1 MQYYVFKVLPG
12 TLTVWMQGAALWI
25 IDHEDPGDGWVYL
38 AFEPELKVEEE
49 LKSWVERSSENGMIK
64 VKYGKTREAADAALP
79 VTAHLSE
86 IHEIKPVKVWIQV
99 AYKDLDTVVEPVGFW
114 RIFIDGPA
122 IQLSGTG
129 GGSNPGL
136 QTTPG
141 PGLQDTTPEIVGEG
155 AVSVNTFGILKIESA
170 TTNTLIAVPW
180 TWYSKNEIDAK
191 DIPVA
196 KLVKTTN
203 LSEDDTLLAYVANGT
218 YAAWTVDDNGK
229 WSPLETVNVEAAA
242 SSLEISDP
250 KSATGKMAIVKPI
263 ASQLSIARGKGLWLC
278 RKNPLDA
285 EGKPKPFWIY
295 GQSVTTDVETEIV
308 APPKTGTGTTNVVSN
323 ILGNPYAQETEIN
336 ELVFEGE
343 IHKNDRIWIPNGTKT
358 ALYVMYRVMNG
369 KGVWFY
375 SGIDPDTRKTTYI
388 MDIRVPAGLGFWYD
402 RRGTTPMKI
411 KWSRRSE

>member
-1 MQYYVFKVLPG
+1 MG
-12 TLTVWMQGAALWI
+12 
-25 IDHEDPGDGWVYL
+25 
-38 AFEPELKVEEE
+38 
-49 LKSWVERSSENGMIK
+49 
-64 VKYGKTREAADAALP
+64 
-79 VTAHLSE
+79 
-86 IHEIKPVKVWIQV
+86 
-99 AYKDLDTVVEPVGFW
+99 PVGFG
-114 RIFIDGPA
+114 RVFIDGPA

-129 GGSNPGL
+129 GSSNPGL

-218 YAAWTVDDNGK
+218 YAAWTVDNGE
-229 WSPLETVNVEAAA
+229 WTPLETVNVEAAA

-308 APPKTGTGTTNVVSN
+308 APPETGKGTTNVVSN
-323 ILGNPYAQETEIN
+323 ILGNPYAQETKIN
-336 ELVFEGE
+336 ELEFKGTIDE
-343 IHKNDRIWIPNGTKT
+343 NDRIWIPNGTKT
-358 ALYVMYRVMNG
+358 PLYVMYLQQ
-369 KGVWFY
+369 KGGWCY
-375 SGIDPDTRKTTYI
+375 SGMDPKTGKTTYI
-388 MDIRVPAGLGFWYD
+388 TDIRVPAGLGFWYD

-411 KWSRRSE
+411 LWRRSK